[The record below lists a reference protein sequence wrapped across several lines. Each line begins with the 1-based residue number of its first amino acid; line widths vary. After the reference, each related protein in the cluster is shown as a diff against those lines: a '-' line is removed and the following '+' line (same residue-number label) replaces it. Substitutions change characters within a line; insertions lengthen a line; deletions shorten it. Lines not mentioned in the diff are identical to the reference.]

1 MSDKLTTETRLL
13 GEAWDEMDSAAQRVC
28 NALPHQ
34 MTVAAANLDH
44 ARKRM
49 RSVLQSFL
57 AGRAL
62 LAAAG
67 GRDE

>member
-1 MSDKLTTETRLL
+1 MTIDEISVKLLCD
-13 GEAWDEMDSAAQRVC
+13 AWDEMDSAAQKIG

-49 RSVLQSFL
+49 RSVLQSVL
-57 AGRAL
+57 ANTASL
-62 LAAAG
+62 HPPA
-67 GRDE
+67 DWTPH